1 MKFIM
6 LWIKQNKS
14 AKVQAGWPSF
24 PQQTIES
31 QVGQVAALAIIG
43 KETKTKKRRLRKE
56 KYLNF
61 LLKIIFF
68 RLLFWV
74 EYSLFC
80 LKNQEKRLLKA

>member
-1 MKFIM
+1 M
-6 LWIKQNKS
+6 LWTKQNKS
-14 AKVQAGWPSF
+14 AKVQAVWPSF

-31 QVGQVAALAIIG
+31 HVGQVAALVIIG
-43 KETKTKKRRLRKE
+43 KAMETKKRRPSKE
-56 KYLNF
+56 KYLYF

-80 LKNQEKRLLKA
+80 LKNQGF